1 MLRFKLSD
9 VPLPEQLVVT
19 VPFPLVIVPVVII
32 VGYTDLLV
40 GCESDPF
47 GRTAITGPLPLLA
60 SSLPIAVEFK
70 LLLRN
75 CVLLLLIGGSL
86 SRDSF
91 SVDCIE
97 RFVGMSRSCELLLDK
112 AGSRRLLV
120 LSVPRF
126 IIEVALV
133 IERLSG
139 FVCT

>member
-1 MLRFKLSD
+1 MLRFRLSD
-9 VPLPEQLVVT
+9 VPLPELVAT

-47 GRTAITGPLPLLA
+47 GRTAITGPLPLL
-60 SSLPIAVEFK
+60 SSLPMTVEFK
-70 LLLRN
+70 LLPRN

-112 AGSRRLLV
+112 AGSRRLV
-120 LSVPRF
+120 ALSVPRF

>member
-1 MLRFKLSD
+1 MMLRFRLSD
-9 VPLPEQLVVT
+9 VPLPELVAT

-32 VGYTDLLV
+32 AGYTDLLV

-47 GRTAITGPLPLLA
+47 GRTAITGPLPLL
-60 SSLPIAVEFK
+60 SSLPMAVEFK
-70 LLLRN
+70 LLPRN

-97 RFVGMSRSCELLLDK
+97 RFVGTSRSCELLLDK
-112 AGSRRLLV
+112 AGSRRLLA